1 MSEKS
6 VAQRRYTNEFR
17 LRPSGL
23 PKQPGSMKRRSDS
36 GCPWRVRPP
45 SAKAQANAAPDG
57 EVAAIH
63 RKHRGSMAAPLL
75 SSCPD
80 NRGYSQP
87 GSV

>member
-17 LRPSGL
+17 LRPSG
-23 PKQPGSMKRRSDS
+23 S

-87 GSV
+87 GPV